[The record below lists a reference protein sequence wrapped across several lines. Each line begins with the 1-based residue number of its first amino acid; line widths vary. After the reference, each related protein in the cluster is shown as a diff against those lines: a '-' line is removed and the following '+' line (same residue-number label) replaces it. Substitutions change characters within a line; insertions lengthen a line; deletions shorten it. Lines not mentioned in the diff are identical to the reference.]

1 MNGRQVYLRLLLH
14 IKPYWRIF
22 SLSIVA
28 MVVLA
33 ATEPAIPALLRPMLD
48 GSFVKKDPDA
58 VTLISI
64 LLVVVFSV
72 RGIAVY
78 VSRFGLAWVS
88 GKLVLALR
96 TLMFDKLVQLP
107 IEHYD
112 NHASG
117 NTISKLSF
125 NVTLLTEA
133 ATTVSMVLVRDTL
146 ALIGLL
152 AWMIYLDWALT
163 AIALITAPL
172 TIYIIRRLSHRL
184 RHMSHNTQV
193 AMGEMTHILEEAIG
207 GYKVIRIFGGEDHER
222 ERFRQAANFVRR
234 YSMKFEAAN
243 IIASPAAQIFSSI
256 ALSVIIYIS
265 AHKSAAGNLTIGSF
279 VSFFAA
285 MGMLLP
291 IIKRLTNINGP
302 LQRGI
307 AAALSVF
314 EFIDQP
320 AEADPGRTVIDHA
333 KGQIVFQGVSFR
345 YGKHNPPALRDISF
359 DIRPGETIAL
369 VGPSG
374 SGKST
379 LINLMPR
386 FYKLSEGHIYL
397 DGIDT
402 ETLTLASLRRN
413 IALVTQDIVLF
424 NGTIAEN
431 IAYANA
437 DIASTPNIADAAR
450 AAHAMEFIE
459 KMPDG
464 LDTLIG
470 ENGIKLSGGQRQ
482 RIAIARAFLKNA
494 PILILDEATSSL
506 DTESERRIQAALEE
520 LRRGRTTI
528 VVAHRLSTI
537 ERANRIVVMADDGI
551 DDIGTHKELLETNRL
566 YADLYRYQ
574 FSDYGSAKSE
584 QVSASRQ
591 G

>member
-1 MNGRQVYLRLLLH
+1 
-14 IKPYWRIF
+14 
-22 SLSIVA
+22 

-58 VTLISI
+58 VTLIAI

-78 VSRFGLAWVS
+78 VSRFGLAWIS
-88 GKLVLALR
+88 GKLVLDLR
-96 TLMFDKLVQLP
+96 ILMFDKLVGLP

-117 NTISKLSF
+117 NTISRLVF

-152 AWMIYLDWALT
+152 AWMLYLDWTLT
-163 AIALITAPL
+163 AIALITAPS
-172 TIYIIRRLSHRL
+172 TIVIIRRLSHRL
-184 RHMSHNTQV
+184 RRMSHNTQI
-193 AMGEMTHILEEAIG
+193 AMGEMTHVLEETID

-234 YSMKFEAAN
+234 YLMKFEAAN

-291 IIKRLTNINGP
+291 IIKRLTNVNGP
-302 LQRGI
+302 LQKGI
-307 AAALSVF
+307 AAAHSIF
-314 EFIDQP
+314 EFIDEP
-320 AEADPGRTVIDHA
+320 AEADSGRKVIDHA
-333 KGQIVFQGVSFR
+333 KGQLAFQEVSFR
-345 YGKHNPPALRDISF
+345 YGKHGAPALRNISF
-359 DIRPGETIAL
+359 DIEPGETIAL

-397 DGIDT
+397 DGIDI

-424 NGTIAEN
+424 DGTIAEN

-437 DIASTPNIADAAR
+437 GVASPSNIVNAAR

-459 KMPDG
+459 RMPDG

-470 ENGIKLSGGQRQ
+470 ENGVKLSGGQRQ

-494 PILILDEATSSL
+494 PILVLDEATSSL

-520 LRRGRTTI
+520 LRRERTTI

-537 ERANRIVVMADDGI
+537 ERADRIIVMVNGGI
-551 DDIGTHKELLETNRL
+551 DDIGTHKKLLETNQL

-574 FSDYGSAKSE
+574 FSDSAGEKGKKRAF
-584 QVSASRQ
+584 SASR
-591 G
+591 